1 MLVASM
7 RFAESGGS
15 AEVMTAARQQRTVG
29 TSTGGGV
36 GGGGSGVGG
45 TADSVRGVRQR
56 FDVHREDDEIVN
68 RLSAET
74 GDDAS
79 MVNVDVVSE
88 KVSELRSAAWR
99 SG

>member
-1 MLVASM
+1 M

-36 GGGGSGVGG
+36 GGGGG

-68 RLSAET
+68 RSSADT

-88 KVSELRSAAWR
+88 KVSALRSAAWR

>member
-36 GGGGSGVGG
+36 GGVGGGGG

>member
-1 MLVASM
+1 M

-36 GGGGSGVGG
+36 G
-45 TADSVRGVRQR
+45 TTDSVRGVRQR

-68 RLSAET
+68 RSSADT

-88 KVSELRSAAWR
+88 KVSELGSAAWR